1 MGRLANHDIPT
12 TSIDAI
18 IHMDFVTGWCSD
30 RLCALHHQKILY
42 FMNNF
47 NFTEVNYSFLQ
58 FFKTYA
64 GPGSLVLCYEKLYPE
79 YRNRNSTRCEWSA
92 HMEKYLNWT

>member
-1 MGRLANHDIPT
+1 
-12 TSIDAI
+12 
-18 IHMDFVTGWCSD
+18 
-30 RLCALHHQKILY
+30 
-42 FMNNF
+42 MNNF

-79 YRNRNSTRCEWSA
+79 YSNRNSTRCEWSA
-92 HMEKYLNWT
+92 HMEKVFELDMKVEAKVFLWRVNDKELTVFVYRKL